1 MIALHQ
7 FRVIVNG
14 EEQAPLIMDL
24 YSSNNEILALL
35 RKNRLISV
43 RKAEFAGSIRD
54 HLELTSSQGTITLI
68 NVSLT
73 GDVPPN

>member
-7 FRVIVNG
+7 FRVIING
-14 EEQAPLIMDL
+14 EEQTPLIMDL
-24 YSSNNEILALL
+24 YSSNKEILALL
-35 RKNRLISV
+35 RKNRLISA
-43 RKAEFAGSIRD
+43 RQAEFAGSIRD
-54 HLELTSSQGTITLI
+54 RLELTSSQGTITLI